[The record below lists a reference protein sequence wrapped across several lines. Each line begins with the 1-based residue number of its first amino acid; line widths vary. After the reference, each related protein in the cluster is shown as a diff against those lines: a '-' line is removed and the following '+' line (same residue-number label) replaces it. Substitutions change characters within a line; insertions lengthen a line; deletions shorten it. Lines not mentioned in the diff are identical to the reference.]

1 MGAYHMRLSR
11 LSWGLVAAAVGF
23 VTLIAAQAI
32 ETRFLTA
39 RTRAPLVIAG
49 AAAGIVLLLVDRFGL
64 MASPYEDSALDLNR
78 RDSSDG
84 ERDRH
89 ERRSS

>member
-1 MGAYHMRLSR
+1 MRLSR

-32 ETRFLTA
+32 ETRFLA
-39 RTRAPLVIAG
+39 VRTRAPVVIAG
-49 AAAGIVLLLVDRFGL
+49 AAAGILLLLVDRLGL

-78 RDSSDG
+78 RDSKDG
-84 ERDRH
+84 DRDTR
-89 ERRSS
+89 EG